1 MMDYCNGVQGFINFA
16 TSIPRNFTRGG
27 IRCPCRKCENKKYMY
42 PDVVMMNLLH
52 KGFMENYLYWYAH
65 GEVFVR
71 NKSMGERVVGSTSSA
86 SNMQGVANDNSDP
99 YRNMVIDAMRMN
111 QGNVS
116 QCPIVEE
123 ETNANATRFFDLL
136 KDSDKPLRDGCTNH
150 NKLSV
155 VAQVFTI
162 KSDHRLS
169 EVDYDE
175 IIKWARSIS
184 PEGNRLNKQNKV
196 FLFKCYWYDTTN
208 RGIRVDPHYGLVEIN
223 SKVRLRNVND
233 VFVFAKQCQQVYYTY
248 TPFFRKNR
256 SRVEWLSI
264 LKTKSRGRVKVVQ
277 DENEDTSVRDE
288 VFQVSELVEPYRVAP
303 SIDLEENS
311 NFYVFDDSLID
322 VDVEELDVVFSSS
335 GQANVDEDDDIYI
348 EDCDEADYYSI
359 NDELSKSHKV
369 KSIFYNVIYIMD
381 DIL

>member
-1 MMDYCNGVQGFINFA
+1 
-16 TSIPRNFTRGG
+16 
-27 IRCPCRKCENKKYMY
+27 
-42 PDVVMMNLLH
+42 
-52 KGFMENYLYWYAH
+52 MENYLCWYAH

-123 ETNANATRFFDLL
+123 ETNADATRFFDLL

-184 PEGNRLNKQNKV
+184 PEGNRLNKQNSV
-196 FLFKCYWYDTTN
+196 FLFKCYWYDTTD
-208 RGIRVDPHYGLVEIN
+208 RGIRVDPYYGLVEIN

-311 NFYVFDDSLID
+311 NFHVFDDSLID
-322 VDVEELDVVFSSS
+322 VDVEELNVVFSSS

-348 EDCDEADYYSI
+348 EDCDGADDYSI
-359 NDELSKSHKV
+359 DNELSESHKV
-369 KSIFYNVIYIMD
+369 
-381 DIL
+381 